1 MNDLEGAVVAIAMTL
16 KANAV
21 PYMVIGGFANLLWG
35 EPRTTRDLDVTVDID
50 LADWKE
56 VDKLCQQI
64 GRFLASDPQAMAE
77 RTRVVP
83 LMTAGGVPVDLIIG
97 MLTFESEAIAR
108 ARQVEFQGGLV
119 SVCTPEDLVVHKI
132 ISERPRDLDDV
143 VGILR
148 RQGGAID
155 VPGLEALVS
164 QLSTT
169 MDDATII
176 DRFVE
181 AKRLANLAP

>member
-1 MNDLEGAVVAIAMTL
+1 MNDLESAVVAIAMTL

-35 EPRTTRDLDVTVDID
+35 EPRTTRDLDITVDID
-50 LADWKE
+50 LADWNE
-56 VDKLCQQI
+56 VEQLCRQV
-64 GRFLASDPQAMAE
+64 GKFVASDPRELAE

-83 LMTAGGVPVDLIIG
+83 LVTQGGVPVDLIIG
-97 MLTFESEAIAR
+97 MLTFELDAISR
-108 ARQVEFQGGLV
+108 ARQVKLQGRLV

-148 RQGGAID
+148 RQGSAID
-155 VPGLEALVS
+155 LVGLEALVS

-169 MDDATII
+169 MDDATIT
-176 DRFVE
+176 DRFIE
-181 AKRLANLAP
+181 AKRLANL